1 LPWESP
7 QTGGV
12 TWGIIPLTRVITPS
26 PGESPP
32 LHLRGFA
39 PSPVWSHPSPG
50 GVTPFTWVVSP
61 SPGGS
66 PPSPWVTSLT
76 CGGHLPHLGVA
87 PSPGVVA
94 PLTWGSPPSPE
105 ELPPSPWGS
114 PPSPGGSPPSAAL
127 TRGVAP
133 LTWGVAAPCPPH
145 PEGRSAP
152 LGGSPPPSPG
162 QSPGPLTVA
171 SGRCFN
177 NKAHVWWTP
186 YAAVGVTIRIALSL
200 SCHWNCRSVVNPRG
214 RWRLTSGMPRNFVKI
229 AAKLH
234 SFPLRA
240 QTFLRRGRNHL
251 ARCKAAS
258 SAEEVGWALKGKGA
272 RVWHGHPATGR
283 SASGFLI
290 AVNALRRKT
299 GEGIFVT

>member
-1 LPWESP
+1 M
-7 QTGGV
+7 
-12 TWGIIPLTRVITPS
+12 
-26 PGESPP
+26 
-32 LHLRGFA
+32 
-39 PSPVWSHPSPG
+39 
-50 GVTPFTWVVSP
+50 GVTPDRRGHLGDHSPHPGDHPLSWGVTTPAPERVRPLTCVVTALTWKGHPLTWVVSP

-66 PPSPWVTSLT
+66 PPSSWVTSLT

-200 SCHWNCRSVVNPRG
+200 SCHWNCRPVVNPRG

-229 AAKLH
+229 AAKLPI
-234 SFPLRA
+234 FPLRA
-240 QTFLRRGRNHL
+240 QTFLRRGPLEGGNRL

-258 SAEEVGWALKGKGA
+258 SAEEVGWALKGKRGPGVA
-272 RVWHGHPATGR
+272 RQPGNRPICVGL
-283 SASGFLI
+283 S
-290 AVNALRRKT
+290 NCC
-299 GEGIFVT
+299 